1 MGACQFGSVVAIAT
15 RKGHFQKIRF
25 MGHTENLCLLT
36 QQVNFFHKVEA
47 EFRGFEGC
55 YLYILLPPNEDNDDD
70 DFNNDGVIVRTGKVV
85 SGVSGG

>member
-1 MGACQFGSVVAIAT
+1 MSGA
-15 RKGHFQKIRF
+15 
-25 MGHTENLCLLT
+25 
-36 QQVNFFHKVEA
+36 NFFHKVEA